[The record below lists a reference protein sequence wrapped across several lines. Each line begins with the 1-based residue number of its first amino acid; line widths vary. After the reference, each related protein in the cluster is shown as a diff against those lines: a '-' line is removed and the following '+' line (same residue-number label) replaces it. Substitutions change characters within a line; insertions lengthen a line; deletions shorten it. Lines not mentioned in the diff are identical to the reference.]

1 MNQNAIDPRLAGV
14 APPEPPDRLRAA
26 ALAAA
31 ERVWDARPDFWTRL
45 AASRPLRLAWAA
57 AVLALVASHAAMSVA
72 DRRAAARSRESDAR
86 TAAPAGAPASLASPA
101 APELGEVA
109 DALRIRITRIQWTG
123 EGRSRRALA
132 RPVAAP
138 PSDKEPS

>member
-1 MNQNAIDPRLAGV
+1 MNENSIDPRLAGV
-14 APPEPPDRLRAA
+14 APPEAPERLRAA

-31 ERVWDARPDFWTRL
+31 ERVWDARPDLWARL

-57 AVLALVASHAAMSVA
+57 AVLALITSHAAMSLA
-72 DRRAAARSRESDAR
+72 DRRAAARARESSAR
-86 TAAPAGAPASLASPA
+86 SAASAGASASLASPV
-101 APELGEVA
+101 APELGDVA
-109 DALRIRITRIQWTG
+109 DALRFRITRIQWTG